1 MHTPIDIFA
10 SQSLSHAAMHR
21 SLFFALW
28 CSAAL
33 IFAPACAKH
42 GTASTDEVPLPA
54 QTTETRKS
62 VTITPESGGYL
73 NLGNIQLAIP
83 AGAVES
89 ETTVTA
95 EIDNSI
101 IPPTDVA
108 ILGYG
113 VKFEPEGLQ
122 FLKLPELKI
131 CYDSADSH
139 DEGSTLIYYQSQN
152 ADLVAISGSVN
163 SMTHCVSG
171 RIEHFSSYVAAARAQ
186 VAGNALPAIG
196 GANFL
201 PATPMAGIP
210 LRVRTQINDRNG
222 GGVQGQVVSAFLYY
236 RTSGST
242 TFNKVPLM
250 PDDTDSSVTNRYF
263 FLIPANEVTLAG
275 IDYYFEAT
283 DNLNAKRTTA
293 MVSRSVPT
301 TANALRFNPATNL
314 TISSGF
320 MRALTLQASAN
331 GTAGPWQNISIENQ
345 SLSNVT
351 LGTLT
356 RTDPSTIRFIAS
368 GAGVGTID
376 SNAGTLS
383 AAVNVAVVP
392 GLLNRI
398 AITDMNQVEMT
409 GTLSVPAGQTLDFDA
424 VGYDYFGN
432 WAIIRPV
439 FTTTGGI
446 GSVSV
451 NVTGAHFTASGTPA
465 TGTITALLSTLAA
478 SANVVVYVPPAVIS
492 TNPADG
498 ALNVS
503 LTSPISASFNKA
515 MNATTLVA
523 GTDGSCTGTLQV
535 SADGFN
541 TCVAM
546 ASAIPVSSSGNSVAT
561 LTPATVL
568 TGRAVYK
575 IRVST
580 LARDAEGYYLPSQYI
595 STNGFTVEPD
605 LRPPIVIATNPLPG
619 AVSVPHSPIISVT
632 FDHAMNPATISAAN
646 FSLLCSGSPIPITL
660 GLQASDT
667 VALITPQIFLPGFAS
682 CTLTVTTGAQS
693 NENVSMAS
701 PYVLSFV
708 TGAAPVATMVREVD
722 IVQPAHG
729 GMFTAAN
736 GKVFFV
742 AQVVSFGKELWST
755 DGTFS
760 NTQQVRDIYAG
771 FGNSSNPDY
780 LVPAGNK
787 LFFVAEDGVN
797 GRELWISDGSLAG
810 TLMVKDIYAGAGS
823 SSISDLIVHNGVAY
837 FSADDGIHGQ
847 ELWKSDGTAAGTAM
861 IKDISLNNA
870 SSNPTLLTAVNG
882 IIYFSATDSSAGYEL
897 WKSDGT
903 NAGTVLVRDIN
914 AGSGSSYPKGF
925 ASMDGSIF
933 FSANDGLSGE
943 ELWKSDGSAVNT
955 TLVLDIAAGTASS
968 FPEKLTNFGG
978 NIYFMADDGS
988 HGKELWRTDGT
999 ALGSALVKDMNPGI
1013 SSSFVTMINVAQNG
1027 MYLTNQSGTAYEL
1040 WFSSGDAVG
1049 TSLLA
1054 SFTQSIGLPALAGGR
1069 AYFSGFASPSGS
1081 ELWSSNGAA
1090 AGTVLAQNIKAGSV
1104 SSNPTGFY
1112 GIGSTLY
1119 FRISDPFSSFPTALW
1134 KFE

>member
-1 MHTPIDIFA
+1 MHADAAIFGLKP
-10 SQSLSHAAMHR
+10 QSPALGRRNAFL
-21 SLFFALW
+21 LFICCAIW
-28 CSAAL
+28 L
-33 IFAPACAKH
+33 ILPACSKNN
-42 GTASTDEVPLPA
+42 GTEAAVETLPA
-54 QTTETRKS
+54 PIAETRKS
-62 VTITPESGGYL
+62 VTIRPDAGGYIT
-73 NLGNIQLAIP
+73 LGSVQLAIP

-89 ETTVTA
+89 ETTITA
-95 EIDNSI
+95 EIDNSVT
-101 IPPTDVA
+101 PPSDLA
-108 ILGYG
+108 ILGSA

-131 CYDSADSH
+131 CYDSASNL
-139 DEGSTLIYYQSQN
+139 DESSALIYYQSPGS
-152 ADLVAISGSVN
+152 DLVAISGNLDS
-163 SMTHCVSG
+163 STHCVSG

-186 VAGNALPAIG
+186 VTGNALPAIG

-201 PATPMAGIP
+201 PTTPMAGIP
-210 LRVRTQINDRNG
+210 LRVRTQINDKNG

-242 TFNKVPLM
+242 TFKKVPLL

-263 FLIPANEVTLAG
+263 YLIPANEVTPAG

-283 DNLNAKRTTA
+283 DNLNAKRTTLV
-293 MVSRSVPT
+293 VSRSVPT

-345 SLSNVT
+345 SLSNAT

-376 SNAGTLS
+376 SNAGALNAS
-383 AAVNVAVVP
+383 VNVAVVP

-398 AITDMNQVEMT
+398 AITDMNQIEIT
-409 GTLSVPAGQTLDFDA
+409 GTLSVPAGQTIDFDA

-432 WAIIRPV
+432 WAVIRPV

-451 NVTGAHFTASGTPA
+451 NIAGAHFTASNSPA
-465 TGTITALLSTLAA
+465 TGTITALLSTLGA
-478 SANVVVYVPPAVIS
+478 SANIAVYTPPAVTATS
-492 TNPADG
+492 PADG
-498 ALNVS
+498 AVNVS
-503 LTSPISASFNKA
+503 QVSPISISFNKT
-515 MNATTLVA
+515 MDTATLFA
-523 GTDGSCTGTLQV
+523 ATDGSCTGTLQV

-541 TCVAM
+541 TCVPMIA
-546 ASAIPVSSSGNSVAT
+546 ATPVFSSGNTIAALS
-561 LTPATVL
+561 PATVL

-580 LARDAEGYYLPSQYI
+580 LARDTEGYYLPAQYASI
-595 STNGFTVEPD
+595 SGFTVEPD
-605 LRPPIVIATNPLPG
+605 LRPPIVVATNPSPG
-619 AVSVPHSPIISVT
+619 SVSVSHSPVISVT
-632 FDHAMNPATISAAN
+632 FDHSMNPATISTAN
-646 FSLLCSGSPIPITL
+646 FNLLCSGTPIPIAFGVQL
-660 GLQASDT
+660 SNT
-667 VALITPQIFLPGFAS
+667 VALVTPQVFLPGFAS
-682 CTLTVTTGAQS
+682 CTLTVTTGVQS
-693 NENVSMAS
+693 NENIPMAS

-708 TGAAPVATMVREVD
+708 TGVAPVATMVREVD

-771 FGNSSNPDY
+771 FGNSANPDY
-780 LVPAGNK
+780 LVTAGNK
-787 LFFVAEDGVN
+787 IFFVAEDGVN
-797 GRELWISDGSLAG
+797 GRELWISDGSTAG
-810 TLMVKDIYAGAGS
+810 TVMVKDIYAGAGS

-847 ELWKSDGTAAGTAM
+847 ELWKSDGSAAGTVM
-861 IKDISLNNA
+861 IKDISLNNS

-882 IIYFSATDSSAGYEL
+882 TIYFSATDGSSGYEL
-897 WKSDGT
+897 WKTDGT
-903 NAGTVLVRDIN
+903 TAGTILVRDIN
-914 AGSGSSYPKGF
+914 SGSASSYPKNF
-925 ASMDGSIF
+925 AAIGETVL
-933 FSANDGLSGE
+933 FSANDGISGE
-943 ELWKSDGSAVNT
+943 ELWRSDGSTINT
-955 TLVLDIAAGTASS
+955 SLIIDIAAGTASS
-968 FPEKLTNFGG
+968 FPEKLTYFGG
-978 NIYFMADDGS
+978 NVYFMADDGS
-988 HGKELWRTDGT
+988 HGKELWRTDGNG
-999 ALGSALVKDMNPGI
+999 LGSNLVKDMNPGI
-1013 SSSFVTMINVAQNG
+1013 SSSYVGGINAAQNG
-1027 MYLTNQSGTAYEL
+1027 IYLTNQNGAMYEL
-1040 WFSSGDAVG
+1040 WFSSGDTVG
-1049 TSLLA
+1049 TTLLA
-1054 SFTQSIGLPALAGGR
+1054 SFMQPTGIPVLAGGR
-1069 AYFSGFASPSGS
+1069 AYFSGFASTSGS
-1081 ELWSSNGAA
+1081 ELWSTNGAA
-1090 AGTVLAQNIKAGSV
+1090 AGTVLSQNIKAGSV
-1104 SSNPTGFY
+1104 SSNPAGFF
-1112 GIGSTLY
+1112 GQNATLY